1 MKSFI
6 IAFLVAIFFFLALIF
21 GARNEQ
27 VVTIS
32 YFVAQGEFRL
42 PVVLAC
48 VFMAGFLVSWIFAL
62 YHIAGLKLALRR
74 ANKKLANAEDKQE
87 HQQIAESKATA
98 VKQSNDK
105 EVDA

>member
-6 IAFLVAIFFFLALIF
+6 ITVLVALFFFLALIF

-27 VVTIS
+27 IVTIS

-42 PVVLAC
+42 PIVLAV
-48 VFMAGFLVSWIFAL
+48 VFLAGFLISWIFAM
-62 YHIAGLKLALRR
+62 YHIAKLKLALRT
-74 ANKKLANAEDKQE
+74 ANKKNQLIEPQTTE
-87 HQQIAESKATA
+87 VTT
-98 VKQSNDK
+98 VR

>member
-6 IAFLVAIFFFLALIF
+6 ITVLVALFFFLALIF

-27 VVTIS
+27 IVTIS

-42 PVVLAC
+42 PIVLAV
-48 VFMAGFLVSWIFAL
+48 VFMAGFLISWIFGM
-62 YHIAGLKLALRR
+62 YHITKLKLALRA
-74 ANKKLANAEDKQE
+74 ANKKNQLIE
-87 HQQIAESKATA
+87 HKATD
-98 VKQSNDK
+98 VSTVR

>member
-6 IAFLVAIFFFLALIF
+6 IAVLVATFFFLALIF

-27 VVTIS
+27 VVNIS

-48 VFMAGFLVSWIFAL
+48 VFLAGFLVSWVFAM
-62 YHIAGLKLALRR
+62 YHIAGLKLSIRR
-74 ANKKLANAEDKQE
+74 LKKQVAANDTLTADKANPVS
-87 HQQIAESKATA
+87 ESAT
-98 VKQSNDK
+98 K